1 MYPLPMAPQECY
13 TKWFQHTIKNGPLKN
28 YQIIWVGKQLSSR
41 FKFDTTIG
49 PEHIFIAKKD
59 DFEYIVIDKND
70 NVHKLPKKCYT
81 TCFPGIQYGNVPKN
95 NRMQVK
101 LTNKIKMT
109 LPYIPQAFLESKKQ
123 KTRKRRRVISSKS
136 ETDQN
141 MDFNQ
146 RFPQWHVLQNGLN
159 NTHTKKELMLLVRS
173 IIKYADKNN
182 NYCVKDPFE
191 GIKSIQDIKKNK
203 ELLQYLKTICGFVY
217 HYCRSELGI
226 VHDATLDSTEY
237 LLKMNSVE

>member
-1 MYPLPMAPQECY
+1 
-13 TKWFQHTIKNGPLKN
+13 
-28 YQIIWVGKQLSSR
+28 VGKQLSSR

-49 PEHIFIAKKD
+49 REHIFIAKKD
-59 DFEYIVIDKND
+59 DFEYIVIDKN
-70 NVHKLPKKCYT
+70 NSVHKLPKKYYT

-146 RFPQWHVLQNGLN
+146 QFPQWHVLQNGLN
-159 NTHTKKELMLLVRS
+159 NTHIKKEVMLLVRS

>member
-1 MYPLPMAPQECY
+1 MYPLPMAPQEFY
-13 TKWFQHTIKNGPLKN
+13 TKWFQHIIQDGPLKN
-28 YQIIWVGKQLSSR
+28 YKIVWVGKQLSTR
-41 FKFDTTIG
+41 FKFDTNIG
-49 PEHIFIAKKD
+49 PEHIFIAQKD
-59 DFEYIVIDKND
+59 NFEYIIIDKNN
-70 NVHKLPKKCYT
+70 NVHKLPKKFYT
-81 TCFPGIQYGNVPKN
+81 TCFPGIQHGNVPKN

-101 LTNKIKMT
+101 LTNKIKVT

-136 ETDQN
+136 EVNQN

-146 RFPQWHVLQNGLN
+146 QFPQWHVLQNGLN
-159 NTHTKKELMLLVRS
+159 NTHIKKEVMLLVRS

-182 NYCVKDPFE
+182 NYCLKDPFE
-191 GIKSIQDIKKNK
+191 GIKSVQDIKKNK
-203 ELLQYLKTICGFVY
+203 ELLHYLKTISGFVY

-237 LLKMNSVE
+237 LLKMNSVD